1 MAWTE
6 VALGKQ
12 HSLPET
18 GRPFLVESQ
27 RRVLWHCQKML
38 AHDNLSDEQRQRLL
52 RLLAATEKEMQQLYS
67 WRALEAA

>member
-12 HSLPET
+12 QTLPET
-18 GRPFLVESQ
+18 GRSFLIESQ

-38 AHDNLSDEQRQRLL
+38 AQENLSDDQRQRLL
-52 RLLAATEKEMQQLYS
+52 RILAVTKEEMHQLSS
-67 WRALEAA
+67 WRSLDAA